1 MKEIE
6 AGIVRETAKFVE
18 SLASMITT
26 AIVTK
31 LMSNKTTDKSVIIYR

>member
-6 AGIVRETAKFVE
+6 AGIIQEAAKFVE

-26 AIVTK
+26 AIVSQ
-31 LMSNKTTDKSVIIYR
+31 LIGNQKTEKSVIIYR

>member
-6 AGIVRETAKFVE
+6 AGIIRETAKFVE

-26 AIVTK
+26 AIVSQ
-31 LMSNKTTDKSVIIYR
+31 LVGNNNKEKSVIIYR

>member
-6 AGIVRETAKFVE
+6 AGIIRETSKFVE

-26 AIVTK
+26 AIVSQ
-31 LMSNKTTDKSVIIYR
+31 LVGNKTTEKSVIIYR